1 MKLNFAVAGEQVC
14 LIEIW
19 EAKVPNLARA
29 IREVLPL
36 ESILQHG
43 KLVGDLLF
51 FPTPILAPWENVYM
65 PVDFGPQRLKE
76 KGKIAGA
83 VSFYCPRQQI
93 SIVYGED
100 LAAEPLPVSSIGEVV
115 EGHDQLAVV
124 GNRCW
129 LEPGEPVTLSLA

>member
-1 MKLNFAVAGEQVC
+1 MKLNFNVAGEDVC
-14 LIEIW
+14 QIEIW
-19 EAKVPNLARA
+19 EQKVPNLARA
-29 IREVLPL
+29 IREIVPL
-36 ESILQHG
+36 QSMLQHG

-51 FPTPILAPWENVYM
+51 FPTPILSSWENVYM

-100 LAAEPLPVSSIGEVV
+100 LAAEPLPVSAIGEVID
-115 EGHDQLAVV
+115 GHDKLAVV

-129 LEPGEPVTLSLA
+129 FEPGERVVLSLA